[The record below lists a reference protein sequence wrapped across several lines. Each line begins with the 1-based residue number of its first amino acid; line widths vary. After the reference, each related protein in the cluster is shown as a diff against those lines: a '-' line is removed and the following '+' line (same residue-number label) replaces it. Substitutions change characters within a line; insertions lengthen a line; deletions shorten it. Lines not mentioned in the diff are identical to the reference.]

1 LLISYKINYMIRK
14 FASFLFFISTVLLLT
29 VTSCDPTA
37 KYEREE
43 ESRIQDYL
51 KSNLTLAFQKK
62 ASGLYYLEVQAGQ
75 GRLAVTHDTAYVK
88 YTGKFLDGTVFDTNI
103 GITDTLFFP
112 VNEETLISGFDEGIT
127 YMNEGGKAMFLIPSF
142 LGYGNSGYYMPSY
155 TPILF
160 DVELVKLKPGQ
171 GK

>member
-1 LLISYKINYMIRK
+1 MGPCS
-14 FASFLFFISTVLLLT
+14 
-29 VTSCDPTA
+29 
-37 KYEREE
+37 
-43 ESRIQDYL
+43 IQI
-51 KSNLTLAFQKK
+51 
-62 ASGLYYLEVQAGQ
+62 
-75 GRLAVTHDTAYVK
+75 
-88 YTGKFLDGTVFDTNI
+88 I

-160 DVELVKLKPGQ
+160 DVELVKLKPGP